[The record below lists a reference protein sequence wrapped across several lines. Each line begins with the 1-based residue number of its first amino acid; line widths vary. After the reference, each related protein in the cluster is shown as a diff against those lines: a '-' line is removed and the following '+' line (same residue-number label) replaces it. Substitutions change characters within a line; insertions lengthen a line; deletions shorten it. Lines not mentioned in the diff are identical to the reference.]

1 MGFVRVINGEPR
13 IAWYW
18 GLLLFLVIYL
28 ILSIGSVL
36 LAIWWT
42 GDMRAG
48 GPALAIGFAASLVAW
63 WRSMI
68 AILHRSGK
76 S

>member
-18 GLLLFLVIYL
+18 GLLLFLGIYL
-28 ILSIGSVL
+28 ILSISSVL
-36 LAIWWT
+36 LAIWWA
-42 GDMRAG
+42 GDIRAG
-48 GPALAIGFAASLVAW
+48 GPALAIGFAVSFFVW
-63 WRSMI
+63 WRSLI
-68 AILHRSGK
+68 AILRRSGM